1 MASAFSHA
9 IASVA
14 IGKISFIKDTD
25 KKFWLLAIFCAI
37 IPDADAIGFKL
48 GIAYQ
53 SVWGHRGITHSLFF
67 AVLLSLLVVHFFYGQ
82 EKSFS
87 RRWNTLFLFFFVVTA
102 SHSVLDAMTNGGL
115 GVAFFAPLN
124 NTRYFLPFRPIQVS
138 PISITKFFTDRG
150 WCVLQSEF
158 VWIWIP
164 SFIIIAISYLVKKL
178 YSR

>member
-1 MASAFSHA
+1 MQQITFFYMQFQ
-9 IASVA
+9 IV
-14 IGKISFIKDTD
+14 
-25 KKFWLLAIFCAI
+25 LAIFCAV

-53 SVWGHRGITHSLFF
+53 SVQRHKQRHYPFFFLRHYFLFWLF
-67 AVLLSLLVVHFFYGQ
+67 IFKMGR
-82 EKSFS
+82 KKFS
-87 RRWNTLFLFFFVVTA
+87 KHWAALISFFFVVTA
-102 SHSVLDAMTNGGL
+102 SHSVLDAMTNGRL
-115 GVAFFAPLN
+115 GITFFASFN
-124 NTRYFLPFRPIQVS
+124 NTRYFFPFQPIQIS
-138 PISITKFFTDRG
+138 PSSITKFFTERG